1 MVFYDY
7 IKGISNDTND
17 NINTYIQFRKN
28 GQYPVIHQGDIINIG
43 SNPSLGQI
51 LTTEGSDQT
60 INKNL
65 IFKHD
70 DNIIHYITIDT
81 ISLTNLAAKSDD
93 NTINIPK
100 ILSNTAGIT
109 LTTGDNQTLTLGP
122 DGKVTASGDIT
133 AAEGNIKTKKIYLN
147 NATAENNE
155 AGVIKT
161 TGNGFIQAPYFVA
174 TSDRRA
180 KENIVSLPPLLN
192 YVRSI
197 PVYSF
202 NFRDNPTEP
211 SIGIMAQDVESRF
224 VGPFN
229 LVQQP
234 ADPSSYKAIRESKLV
249 YILWKAVQD
258 LADEV
263 DSLKWRLSKLEQG
276 EGGN

>member
-7 IKGISNDTND
+7 IKGASAESDNPITKIIFQKKSEGKNDA
-17 NINTYIQFRKN
+17 
-28 GQYPVIHQGDIINIG
+28 YPSITADDGN
-43 SNPSLGQI
+43 LGYL
-51 LTTEGSDQT
+51 LTTAGENQT
-60 INKNL
+60 IDKDF
-65 IFKHD
+65 IFSTGKS
-70 DNIIHYITIDT
+70 IIADT
-81 ISLTNLAAKSDD
+81 INVDTIKTRSSDD
-93 NTINIPK
+93 NSALNIPK

-109 LTTGDNQTLTLGP
+109 LTAGVDKTFTLDENGN
-122 DGKVTASGDIT
+122 VNAS
-133 AAEGNIKTKKIYLN
+133 GNIKTKNIYLN

-155 AGVIKT
+155 AGVIRT
-161 TGNGFIQAPYFVA
+161 TGNGYIQAPFFVA

-202 NFRDNPTEP
+202 NFRDNPSEP

>member
-7 IKGISNDTND
+7 IKGVSAESGNPITKIIFQEKSGEGKNDAYPLITADGND
-17 NINTYIQFRKN
+17 GN
-28 GQYPVIHQGDIINIG
+28 
-43 SNPSLGQI
+43 LGYL
-51 LTTEGSDQT
+51 LTTEGDEQI
-60 INKNL
+60 INK
-65 IFKHD
+65 D
-70 DNIIHYITIDT
+70 
-81 ISLTNLAAKSDD
+81 ISLKSSYLKIKDSNDNDVFTLNDNSLTSAVPFEFYSTNLLFKD
-93 NTINIPK
+93 NSSSTLEK
-100 ILSNTAGIT
+100 IKLDGSNGNLKLSNQLEAK
-109 LTTGDNQTLTLGP
+109 N
-122 DGKVTASGDIT
+122 
-133 AAEGNIKTKKIYLN
+133 IYLN
-147 NATAENNE
+147 NATAYNNE
-155 AGVIKT
+155 VGVIKT

-202 NFRDNPTEP
+202 NFRDNPSEP

>member
-7 IKGISNDTND
+7 IKGVSAESGNPITKIIFQKKSGEGKNDAYPLITADGND
-17 NINTYIQFRKN
+17 KN
-28 GQYPVIHQGDIINIG
+28 
-43 SNPSLGQI
+43 LGQI

-70 DNIIHYITIDT
+70 NNITHYISIDE
-81 ISLTNLAAKSDD
+81 IKLTTLTAKSDD

-109 LTTGDNQTLTLGP
+109 LTTGKNKTLALGS
-122 DGKVTASGDIT
+122 DGNVNASGSIT
-133 AAEGNIKTKKIYLN
+133 TEGNIKAKNVYLN
-147 NATAENNE
+147 NATANDGEV
-155 AGVIKT
+155 GVIKT
-161 TGNGFIQAPYFVA
+161 SGNGFIQAPYFVA

-202 NFRDNPTEP
+202 NFRDNPSEP